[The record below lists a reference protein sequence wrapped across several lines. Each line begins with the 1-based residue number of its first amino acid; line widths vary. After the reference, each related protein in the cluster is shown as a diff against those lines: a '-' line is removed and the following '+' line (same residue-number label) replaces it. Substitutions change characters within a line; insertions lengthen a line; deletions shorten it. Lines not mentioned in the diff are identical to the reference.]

1 MAANRVNPPKQLV
14 LPNKISQDMELKKA
28 FDDRDYILFQLWKR
42 TGGGDDFVDS
52 STTTGYEFD
61 DLILNTAKEQLLFD
75 VVSTSVNYT
84 TIGDQVIK
92 CTDALTVTLNDE
104 PEDQETAKILITNG
118 DVTIDGNSRNIDG
131 DTDVTIVFANIQPP
145 ATVDCL
151 YLVDT
156 DEWIIE

>member
-1 MAANRVNPPKQLV
+1 MNKVNPPRQLR
-14 LPNKISQDMELKKA
+14 LPPSISSNPDLRRA
-28 FDDRDYILFQLWKR
+28 FDDRDYILFQLWTR
-42 TGGGDDFVDS
+42 VGGGADFIDDNKTS
-52 STTTGYEFD
+52 GYEFD
-61 DLILNTAKEQLLFD
+61 DLINNTAKEQLLSD
-75 VVSTSVNYT
+75 VVSTAVNYT

-92 CTDALTVTLNDE
+92 CTAALTVTLNDE
-104 PEDQETAKILITNG
+104 PEDQEKAQILVTNG